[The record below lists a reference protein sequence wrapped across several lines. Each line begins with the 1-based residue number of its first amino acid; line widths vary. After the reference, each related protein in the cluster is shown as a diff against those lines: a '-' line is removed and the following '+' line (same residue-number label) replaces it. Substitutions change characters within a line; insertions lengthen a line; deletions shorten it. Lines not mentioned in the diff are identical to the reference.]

1 MIVPLLTGSHI
12 LCGLW
17 ACVFICCCSTHPRL
31 RACSVALWARS
42 SRIFLKKSKLTL
54 IAYNFLMS
62 FLLVGWGGVFHEN
75 TYIEK
80 IQEKA
85 ILHTVKNMQI
95 KVYNIYINIIKCFSL
110 MTQIQK
116 FFTYIIISCARTI
129 MTKII
134 IFWLS
139 LSFNSQSYLFI

>member
-1 MIVPLLTGSHI
+1 MDYGRVFLFVVAVHI
-12 LCGLW
+12 LGFVHAQW
-17 ACVFICCCSTHPRL
+17 HSEPDPQGF
-31 RACSVALWARS
+31 
-42 SRIFLKKSKLTL
+42 FFKKSKLTL

-85 ILHTVKNMQI
+85 ILHTVKNMKI

-116 FFTYIIISCARTI
+116 FFIYIIISCARTI

>member
-1 MIVPLLTGSHI
+1 
-12 LCGLW
+12 
-17 ACVFICCCSTHPRL
+17 
-31 RACSVALWARS
+31 
-42 SRIFLKKSKLTL
+42 
-54 IAYNFLMS
+54 
-62 FLLVGWGGVFHEN
+62 
-75 TYIEK
+75 
-80 IQEKA
+80 
-85 ILHTVKNMQI
+85 
-95 KVYNIYINIIKCFSL
+95 